1 MKIIDRY
8 IIRKFLGTF
17 LYSIAL
23 LSVVIIIFD
32 LSEKIDDFLEKEAPL
47 RIIIFDYYLNFIPFF
62 VNMFSYLFTFI
73 SVIFFT
79 SKMASN
85 TEIVAILS
93 SGISFK
99 RFLWPYIF
107 SATIIGLLSLF
118 LANFVIPNTNKTL
131 WEFEKK
137 YIKNPIR
144 NEDMN
149 IHMQINPG
157 VFIYVESF
165 NTSTK
170 TGQKFSLEQF
180 DNKGNLVY
188 KLNSDYFS
196 WVPETGKW
204 RIKNYYTRT
213 IDNNK
218 EVFIKGLEIDTT
230 LNLHPSEFTI
240 ISDDIKTMDY
250 FELKAFIEKERLRG
264 SPKINEYNVEQYR
277 RYAFPFSTLIL
288 TLIGVSLSSRK
299 VRGGIG
305 MHLGIGIGLTFSY
318 ILFMQVSQVF
328 AAVGGISPM
337 LAVWIPNII
346 YGLLSI
352 YMLKIAPK

>member
-131 WEFEKK
+131 WEFEK
-137 YIKNPIR
+137 
-144 NEDMN
+144 N
-149 IHMQINPG
+149 ISKTQ
-157 VFIYVESF
+157 SA
-165 NTSTK
+165 TK
-170 TGQKFSLEQF
+170 
-180 DNKGNLVY
+180 
-188 KLNSDYFS
+188 
-196 WVPETGKW
+196 
-204 RIKNYYTRT
+204 I
-213 IDNNK
+213 
-218 EVFIKGLEIDTT
+218 
-230 LNLHPSEFTI
+230 
-240 ISDDIKTMDY
+240 
-250 FELKAFIEKERLRG
+250 
-264 SPKINEYNVEQYR
+264 
-277 RYAFPFSTLIL
+277 
-288 TLIGVSLSSRK
+288 
-299 VRGGIG
+299 
-305 MHLGIGIGLTFSY
+305 
-318 ILFMQVSQVF
+318 
-328 AAVGGISPM
+328 
-337 LAVWIPNII
+337 
-346 YGLLSI
+346 
-352 YMLKIAPK
+352 

>member
-118 LANFVIPNTNKTL
+118 F
-131 WEFEKK
+131 
-137 YIKNPIR
+137 
-144 NEDMN
+144 
-149 IHMQINPG
+149 
-157 VFIYVESF
+157 
-165 NTSTK
+165 
-170 TGQKFSLEQF
+170 GQLC
-180 DNKGNLVY
+180 Y
-188 KLNSDYFS
+188 
-196 WVPETGKW
+196 P
-204 RIKNYYTRT
+204 
-213 IDNNK
+213 
-218 EVFIKGLEIDTT
+218 
-230 LNLHPSEFTI
+230 
-240 ISDDIKTMDY
+240 
-250 FELKAFIEKERLRG
+250 
-264 SPKINEYNVEQYR
+264 
-277 RYAFPFSTLIL
+277 
-288 TLIGVSLSSRK
+288 
-299 VRGGIG
+299 
-305 MHLGIGIGLTFSY
+305 
-318 ILFMQVSQVF
+318 
-328 AAVGGISPM
+328 
-337 LAVWIPNII
+337 
-346 YGLLSI
+346 
-352 YMLKIAPK
+352 

>member
-144 NEDMN
+144 NEDM
-149 IHMQINPG
+149 ITIP
-157 VFIYVESF
+157 
-165 NTSTK
+165 
-170 TGQKFSLEQF
+170 
-180 DNKGNLVY
+180 VY
-188 KLNSDYFS
+188 
-196 WVPETGKW
+196 
-204 RIKNYYTRT
+204 R
-213 IDNNK
+213 
-218 EVFIKGLEIDTT
+218 
-230 LNLHPSEFTI
+230 
-240 ISDDIKTMDY
+240 
-250 FELKAFIEKERLRG
+250 
-264 SPKINEYNVEQYR
+264 
-277 RYAFPFSTLIL
+277 
-288 TLIGVSLSSRK
+288 
-299 VRGGIG
+299 
-305 MHLGIGIGLTFSY
+305 
-318 ILFMQVSQVF
+318 
-328 AAVGGISPM
+328 
-337 LAVWIPNII
+337 
-346 YGLLSI
+346 
-352 YMLKIAPK
+352 